1 MRLPDPDRDR
11 MFCLVWPLVSGAASA
26 LVVLFLFAG
35 CATATPVSPSGPATV
50 ADVPAEIALWQE
62 PTPERVDFL
71 CRLMGNRPDPTTG
84 LPFQTRSPVLPAQL
98 VLVRGCYLPGLKIIV
113 IEQGDWD
120 ALGHELAHARGW
132 HHAGE

>member
-1 MRLPDPDRDR
+1 MRDPVRWILG
-11 MFCLVWPLVSGAASA
+11 FLGWLCVIA
-26 LVVLFLFAG
+26 LFLTG
-35 CATATPVSPSGPATV
+35 CATATPLSPHGPAV
-50 ADVPAEIALWQE
+50 AADVPPEIALWQE
-62 PTPERVDFL
+62 ATPERVDFL

-84 LPFQTRSPVLPAQL
+84 LPFDTRSRILPAQL

-113 IEQGDWD
+113 IQRGDAD